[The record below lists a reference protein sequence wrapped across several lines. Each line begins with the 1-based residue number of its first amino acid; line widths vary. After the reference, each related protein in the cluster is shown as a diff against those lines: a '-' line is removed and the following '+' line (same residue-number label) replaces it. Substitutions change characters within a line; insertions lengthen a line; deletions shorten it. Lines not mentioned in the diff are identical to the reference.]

1 MKLKQTNNKRVLF
14 ILDCVTKTENK
25 NKIEEVIIVIK
36 AKIKTFF
43 FDVSSHW
50 NCDLKLT

>member
-25 NKIEEVIIVIK
+25 NRRSNNSNSNKNE
-36 AKIKTFF
+36 
-43 FDVSSHW
+43 
-50 NCDLKLT
+50 N